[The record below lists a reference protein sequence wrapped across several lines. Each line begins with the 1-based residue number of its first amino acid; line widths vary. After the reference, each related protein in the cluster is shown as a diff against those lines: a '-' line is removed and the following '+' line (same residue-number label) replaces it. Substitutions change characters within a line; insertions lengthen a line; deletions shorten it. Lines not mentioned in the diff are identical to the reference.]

1 MSDAFPLP
9 DGEYPAFVVDV
20 EESDRADGTVSKVS
34 VTIVSGDHKGDVVD
48 LAAAGLE
55 GSFIELIGM
64 PGTLT
69 VADGTPSLAM
79 DD

>member
-1 MSDAFPLP
+1 MSDTFPLP
-9 DGEYPAFVVDV
+9 DGEYPVFVVDV
-20 EESDRADGTVSKVS
+20 EESDRPDGTVSKVS
-34 VTIVSGDHKGDVVD
+34 VTILTGDHKGDVVD

-64 PGTLT
+64 PGTLR
-69 VADGTPSLAM
+69 VEDATPSLSL

>member
-1 MSDAFPLP
+1 MSEVFPLP
-9 DGEYPAFVVDV
+9 DGEYAAFVVDV

-48 LAAAGLE
+48 LAATGLQ
-55 GSFIELIGM
+55 GSFIDLIGM

-69 VADGTPSLAM
+69 VAAGIPALKM